1 MRIWSRLGREQTHQ
15 LADMAKLADAPD
27 LGSGG
32 AIHVGS
38 TPIIR
43 TFEYRTCLPA
53 GGQGT
58 RNPELRS
65 SLFLVPCS
73 LLKNKLIKIYNN
85 NGNSRKRKHRF
96 IK

>member
-1 MRIWSRLGREQTHQ
+1 MFLPWAGADQQ

-43 TFEYRTCLPA
+43 TTLGKRFK
-53 GGQGT
+53 G
-58 RNPELRS
+58 LRFKS
-65 SLFLVPCS
+65 VSHL
-73 LLKNKLIKIYNN
+73 NN
-85 NGNSRKRKHRF
+85 NL
-96 IK
+96 